1 MPDVIVVG
9 GGVAG
14 LATALFVARSGG
26 SVLLLEGDTHPAPPD
41 VQHSLSAWQRPGVP
55 QLGQGHSIHG
65 LARST
70 LMECAPDVLRDLLA
84 VGVVERRFL
93 PDPHARGTGV
103 ADEDVAALQV
113 RRAVFEWVLR
123 AAVEREPGVELRLG
137 AHVTGLAP
145 TVHGRGARGVVLGER
160 EIVEAPWVVDASGRR
175 SALPR
180 WLAVLGAPPPVE
192 HAQDSAKQC
201 YARHF
206 RLRPGQPTPSGNWW
220 FGTHGDLG
228 FMRYSLLVEDA
239 GHFVV
244 TFNTPP
250 SDHELRCL
258 RDDAVWLRAARMFEP
273 LEEWLSAADP
283 ASRVFTMGGMHNRLR
298 DFGAAG
304 AEPIAGV
311 IPIGDALCQ
320 TNPAHGWGVSI
331 ALHQARTVALAL
343 PEAADRPEAT
353 RALLHRLTEHVRPYY
368 AVAAGEDAER
378 ARIAAGASPDWQ
390 RPGNPLFGRKVM
402 FPLATQDP
410 VVYRAV
416 QRHIHLLDRPD
427 RLGADP
433 GLAERALRLRGA
445 LPQAPEAGSAGVSRT
460 TLLDALGVGGTAA
473 TPRGLALQSAP

>member
-9 GGVAG
+9 GAVAG
-14 LATALFVARSGG
+14 LATALFAARAGS
-26 SVLLLEGDTHPAPPD
+26 SVLLLEGDAHPAPPD
-41 VQHSLSAWQRPGVP
+41 VQHSLNAWNRPGVP

-93 PDPHARGTGV
+93 PMDTDATH
-103 ADEDVAALQV
+103 EDVAALQV
-113 RRAVFEWVLR
+113 RRSVFEWVLR
-123 AAVEREPGVELRLG
+123 AAVEREPNVELQLG

-145 TVHGRGARGVVLGER
+145 AAHGQGARGVVLGER

-180 WLAVLGAPPPVE
+180 WLAALGAPAPAE
-192 HAQDSAKQC
+192 HSQDSAKQC

-206 RLRPGQPTPSGNWW
+206 RLRPGRPTPSGNWW
-220 FGTHGDLG
+220 FGAHGDLG

-244 TFNTPP
+244 TLNAPP
-250 SDHELRCL
+250 SDQELRCL
-258 RDDAVWLRAARMFEP
+258 REDALWLRAARTFDP

-283 ASRVFTMGGMHNRLR
+283 ASGVFTMGGLRNRLR
-298 DFGAAG
+298 DFSAAG

-331 ALHQARTVALAL
+331 ALHQARMVARAL
-343 PEAADRPEAT
+343 PEAADRPAAT
-353 RALLHRLTEHVRPYY
+353 RALLRRLTEYVRPYY

-378 ARIAAGASPDWQ
+378 ARIAAGAPPDWQ

-410 VVYRAV
+410 VIYRAV
-416 QRHIHLLDRPD
+416 QRHIHLIDRPD
-427 RLGADP
+427 RLGSDP
-433 GLAERALRLRGA
+433 GLAERALRLGGA
-445 LPQAPEAGSAGVSRT
+445 LPQAPADDSPGISRPA
-460 TLLDALGVGGTAA
+460 LLDALGVGGTGA
-473 TPRGLALQSAP
+473 TTRGLALQSGP